1 MQITPEQWQRAK
13 ELFDSAVDLKAA
25 ERTALLNAACA
36 DQQVRLQVE
45 SLLQDHDEAG
55 SFLSEPAILAAETNA
70 APQHSDRF
78 PAGTLVAGRFKILRL
93 LGKGGMGEVF
103 AAEDVKLRRPVALK
117 FLPEDLSRDRQTL
130 QRFMRE
136 ARAASALDHP
146 NICTVYEIGEHEH
159 QAFIAM
165 QYLEGETLQHRVEE
179 GPLKI
184 SDVLELSIQIADA
197 LDAAHLVGII
207 HRDIKPANIFV
218 TARGQAKIL
227 DFGLAKH
234 QRSAATAVTKAKA
247 SRRGSESLSEES
259 LTSPGS
265 ALGTV
270 AYMSPEQVRGDDM
283 DVRSDLFS
291 FGAVLY
297 EMTTGEHAFS
307 GRTSGVI
314 FDAILNREATPA
326 AQMRREVPLEL
337 EQIISKALE
346 KDREVRYQHAS
357 EIRAD
362 LRRLRRDTESGRLTI
377 INKPSKIAS
386 RRVVARRWAIGLVS
400 VAVMA
405 IGAAAAWFGTHSNS
419 SARRIH
425 SLAVLPLKN
434 LSGDPSQQYFVDGMT
449 DELITDLSQVSALK
463 VISRTSADAYQG
475 TNKTLPQI
483 ARELNVDAIV
493 EGSVQRSGDRV
504 RVNAQ
509 LIYAPQDRTL
519 WAKSYDRDVR
529 DVLSLQSAVA
539 RDVADEIRVSM
550 TSGEKNRVGNERPVN
565 PAALEA
571 YWQGQYHLGRFGGG
585 GGKPERYLAIE
596 YFEQATKLD
605 PSFARAYVGLADA
618 HNPYGITPLPEEV
631 AVVQESLAKALAA
644 DPELADAHL
653 HLARFKEFHDWDFAA
668 AEREFQR
675 AIELE
680 PNNAWAHD
688 FYGDYLE
695 NMGQNQQ
702 GLKQEQLAQQLDPA
716 DEHLLD
722 GCNHR
727 GEYARAL
734 QIALNNV
741 AVHPDEGAWHG
752 YLYLAYLH
760 VGNQKGTVEELARAL
775 ALFGNPEMASALNN
789 EYRRSGYDTAM
800 RLAARDFEKLLGNP
814 THPTWIAEIYLNLGD
829 KENAMKWLE
838 TGYAQRDGF
847 LVGLGAPVWDPL
859 RSDARFRDLVKRVGL
874 PQNVSGATTS

>member
-13 ELFDSAVDLKAA
+13 ELFDSAIGLKPAD
-25 ERTALLNAACA
+25 RMTFLNEACA
-36 DQQVRLQVE
+36 DQEVRLQVE
-45 SLLQDHDEAG
+45 SLLQDHDEAS
-55 SFLSEPAILAAETNA
+55 SFLSDPAILRAKTNN
-70 APQHSDRF
+70 APEHSDRF
-78 PAGTLVAGRFKILRL
+78 PSGTLVAGRFKILRL

-103 AAEDVKLRRPVALK
+103 AAEDIKLRRPVALK
-117 FLPEDLSRDRQTL
+117 FLPEDLSCDRQTL

-165 QYLEGETLQHRVEE
+165 QYLEGETLQHRVQE
-179 GPLKI
+179 GPLEI
-184 SDVLELSIQIADA
+184 SEVLELSMQIADA
-197 LDAAHLVGII
+197 LDAAHLAGII

-218 TARGQAKIL
+218 TARRQAKIL

-234 QRSAATAVTKAKA
+234 QRSVAPAVTKAKA
-247 SRRGSESLSEES
+247 SRREAEPLSEES

-270 AYMSPEQVRGDDM
+270 AYMSPEQVRGDDL

-307 GRTSGVI
+307 GRTSGMI
-314 FDAILNREATPA
+314 FDAILNREAIPTT
-326 AQMRREVPLEL
+326 QIRREVPLEL

-346 KDREVRYQHAS
+346 KDREVRYQHAN

-362 LRRLRRDTESGRLTI
+362 LKRLRRDTDSGRLTI
-377 INKPSKIAS
+377 INNPSAKSAS
-386 RRVVARRWAIGLVS
+386 RRVAARRWSIGLVS
-400 VAVMA
+400 VAVIA
-405 IGAAAAWFGTHSNS
+405 IGAAAAWFGTHPNS
-419 SARRIH
+419 SARTIH

-449 DELITDLSQVSALK
+449 DELITGLSQVSALK
-463 VISRTSADAYQG
+463 VISRTSSDAYQG
-475 TNKTLPQI
+475 THKMLPQI

-509 LIYAPQDRTL
+509 LIYAPQDTTL
-519 WAKSYDRDVR
+519 WAKSYDRDLR
-529 DVLSLQSAVA
+529 EVLSLQSAVA

-550 TSGEKNRVGNERPVN
+550 TSSEKKRVGNERPVN
-565 PAALEA
+565 PMALEA
-571 YWQGQYHLGRFGGG
+571 YWQGQYHLGRFGTG
-585 GGKPERYLAIE
+585 GGKDERFLAID
-596 YFEQATKLD
+596 YFEKATKLD
-605 PSFARAYVGLADA
+605 PGFARAYVGLADA
-618 HNPYGITPLPEEV
+618 HNPNGITPLPEEV
-631 AVVQESLAKALAA
+631 TVVQESLASALAA
-644 DPELADAHL
+644 EPDLADAHL

-675 AIELE
+675 VIELE

-695 NMGQNQQ
+695 NMGQNQL

-716 DEHLLD
+716 NEHLID

-741 AVHPDEGAWHG
+741 AVHPDDGSWHG

-760 VGNQKGTVEELARAL
+760 TGNQKGTVEALARAM
-775 ALFGNPEMASALNN
+775 ALYGYPEMASALSN
-789 EYRRSGYDTAM
+789 EYRRSGYDMAM

-838 TGYAQRDGF
+838 TAYSQRDGF
-847 LVGLGAPVWDPL
+847 LVSLGAPVWDPL
-859 RSDARFRDLVKRVGL
+859 RADTRFRDLVKRVGL
-874 PQNVSGATTS
+874 PQDSSRTTL